1 MSNQTF
7 SKSGILKEIKVIR
20 EFIAQ
25 CPAAKCSALRLLAKG
40 GWLLLLLSVPLL
52 ASCIRDQ
59 LDDCPPLRVE
69 IGVKD
74 KNYFNV
80 DKVDMEEQRSDSLA
94 FRQYVPTLFYMLRD
108 AATGDVVEEQGVFPV
123 EGDGKT
129 VPVDFCPCLPHGK
142 YILTVWGGLDD
153 LSQLS
158 PDHLS
163 LELHRDRQQGGD
175 VYLVSDTL
183 LYDAYNYDY
192 RVELERTKGK
202 LIVQAENLP
211 GYYNLVDIDVSGIY
225 GKVNSN
231 FKYSGETDVYDKI
244 SIPLKPKVSTSTLLA
259 PSVSE
264 NSSVL
269 DVDFTHSTPSSNDM
283 QLSPDDVRITMRR
296 NMITVLRYV
305 WDEQKKHFVVY
316 MLVDDNWEQVHGM
329 EID

>member
-1 MSNQTF
+1 MSNPTF
-7 SKSGILKEIKVIR
+7 SKCGILKEIKVIR

-80 DKVDMEEQRSDSLA
+80 DKVDMEEQLSDSLA

-123 EGDGKT
+123 DGDGKT

>member
-1 MSNQTF
+1 MSNPTF
-7 SKSGILKEIKVIR
+7 SKCGILKEIKVIR

-25 CPAAKCSALRLLAKG
+25 CPAAKCSALRLLANG
-40 GWLLLLLSVPLL
+40 CWLLLLLSVPLL

-108 AATGDVVEEQGVFPV
+108 AATGEVVEEQGVFPV

-129 VPVDFCPCLPHGK
+129 VPVDFCPCLPHGR

-202 LIVQAENLP
+202 LIVQAEDMP
-211 GYYNLVDIDVSGIY
+211 GSYNLVYIDVDGLD

-231 FKYSGETDVYDKI
+231 FKYSGETDVYDKV

-259 PSVSE
+259 PSVKE
-264 NSSVL
+264 NGSVL

-305 WDEQKKHFVVY
+305 WDADKNGFTVY
-316 MLVDDNWEQVHGM
+316 MLVNDNWEQVHGM

>member
-1 MSNQTF
+1 M
-7 SKSGILKEIKVIR
+7 
-20 EFIAQ
+20 
-25 CPAAKCSALRLLAKG
+25 
-40 GWLLLLLSVPLL
+40 
-52 ASCIRDQ
+52 
-59 LDDCPPLRVE
+59 
-69 IGVKD
+69 KD

-80 DKVDMEEQRSDSLA
+80 DNVDMEERRSDSLA
-94 FRQYVPTLFYMLRD
+94 FREYVPTLLYILRD
-108 AATGDVVEEQGVFPV
+108 AETGEVVEEQGVFPV

-202 LIVQAENLP
+202 LIVQAEDMP
-211 GYYNLVDIDVSGIY
+211 GSYNLVYIDVDGLD

-231 FKYSGETDVYDKI
+231 FKYSGETDVYDKV
-244 SIPLKPKVSTSTLLA
+244 SIPLKPNVSTSTLLA
-259 PSVSE
+259 PSVKE
-264 NSSVL
+264 NGSVL

-283 QLSPDDVRITMRR
+283 ELSPDDVCITMRR

-305 WDEQKKHFVVY
+305 WDADKNGFTVY
-316 MLVDDNWEQVHGM
+316 MLVNDNWEQVHGM

>member
-1 MSNQTF
+1 MSNPTF
-7 SKSGILKEIKVIR
+7 SKCGILKEIKVIR
-20 EFIAQ
+20 EFISQ

-40 GWLLLLLSVPLL
+40 GWLLLLLSAPLL

-80 DKVDMEEQRSDSLA
+80 DKVDMEEQLSDSLA

-129 VPVDFCPCLPHGK
+129 VPVDFCPCLPHGR

-202 LIVQAENLP
+202 LIVQAEDMP
-211 GYYNLVDIDVSGIY
+211 GSYNLVYIDVDGLD

-231 FKYSGETDVYDKI
+231 FKYSGETDVYDKV
-244 SIPLKPKVSTSTLLA
+244 SIPLKPNVSTSTLLA
-259 PSVSE
+259 PSVKE
-264 NSSVL
+264 NGSVL

-283 QLSPDDVRITMRR
+283 ELSPDDVRITMRR

-305 WDEQKKHFVVY
+305 WDADKNGFTVY
-316 MLVDDNWEQVHGM
+316 MLVNDNWEQVHGM

>member
-1 MSNQTF
+1 MSNPTF
-7 SKSGILKEIKVIR
+7 SKCGILKEIKVIR

-40 GWLLLLLSVPLL
+40 GWLLLLLSAPLL

-80 DKVDMEEQRSDSLA
+80 DKVDMEEQLSDSLA

-129 VPVDFCPCLPHGK
+129 VPVDFCPCLPHGR

-202 LIVQAENLP
+202 LIVQAENMP
-211 GYYNLVDIDVSGIY
+211 GSYNLVDIDVSGIY

-231 FKYSGETDVYDKI
+231 FKYSGETDVYDKV

-259 PSVSE
+259 PSVKE
-264 NSSVL
+264 NGSVL
-269 DVDFTHSTPSSNDM
+269 HVDFTHSNPSSNDM

-305 WDEQKKHFVVY
+305 WDADKNGFTVY
-316 MLVDDNWEQVHGM
+316 MLVNDNWEQVHGM

>member
-1 MSNQTF
+1 M
-7 SKSGILKEIKVIR
+7 
-20 EFIAQ
+20 
-25 CPAAKCSALRLLAKG
+25 
-40 GWLLLLLSVPLL
+40 
-52 ASCIRDQ
+52 
-59 LDDCPPLRVE
+59 
-69 IGVKD
+69 KD

-80 DKVDMEEQRSDSLA
+80 DNVDMEEQRSDSLA

-153 LSQLS
+153 LSALS
-158 PDHLS
+158 A
-163 LELHRDRQQGGD
+163 DRQTLDLHANRGEGTD

-183 LYDAYNYDY
+183 VYDAYRYDY

-202 LIVQAENLP
+202 LIVQAEDLP
-211 GYYNLVDIDVSGIY
+211 GSYNLVSIDVDGLD

-231 FKYSGETDVYDKI
+231 FKYSGETDVFDKV

-259 PSVSE
+259 PSVKE
-264 NSSVL
+264 NGSVL

-283 QLSPDDVRITMRR
+283 ELSPDDVRITMRR

>member
-1 MSNQTF
+1 M
-7 SKSGILKEIKVIR
+7 L
-20 EFIAQ
+20 
-25 CPAAKCSALRLLAKG
+25 
-40 GWLLLLLSVPLL
+40 LL

-80 DKVDMEEQRSDSLA
+80 DKVDMEERRSDSLA
-94 FRQYVPTLFYMLRD
+94 FCEYVPTLLYILRD
-108 AATGDVVEEQGVFPV
+108 AETGEVVEEQGVFSV
-123 EGDGKT
+123 EGDGNT

-202 LIVQAENLP
+202 LIVQAEDMP
-211 GYYNLVDIDVSGIY
+211 GSYNLVSIDVDGLD

-231 FKYSGETDVYDKI
+231 FKYSGETDVRDKV

-259 PSVSE
+259 PSVKE
-264 NSSVL
+264 NGSVL
-269 DVDFTHSTPSSNDM
+269 DVDFTHSNPSSNDM
-283 QLSPDDVRITMRR
+283 ELSPDDVRITMRR

>member
-1 MSNQTF
+1 M
-7 SKSGILKEIKVIR
+7 
-20 EFIAQ
+20 
-25 CPAAKCSALRLLAKG
+25 
-40 GWLLLLLSVPLL
+40 LSVPLL
-52 ASCIRDQ
+52 ASCIRDN
-59 LDDCPPLRVE
+59 LDDCPPLHVE

-80 DKVDMEEQRSDSLA
+80 DNVDMEERRSDSLA
-94 FRQYVPTLFYMLRD
+94 FREYVPTLLYILRD
-108 AATGDVVEEQGVFPV
+108 AETGEVVEEQGVFPV

-202 LIVQAENLP
+202 LIVQAEDMP
-211 GYYNLVDIDVSGIY
+211 GSYNLVYIDVDGLD

-231 FKYSGETDVYDKI
+231 FKYSGETDVYDKV
-244 SIPLKPKVSTSTLLA
+244 SIPLKPNVSTSTLLA
-259 PSVSE
+259 PSVKE
-264 NSSVL
+264 NGSVL

-283 QLSPDDVRITMRR
+283 ELSPDDVCITMRR

-305 WDEQKKHFVVY
+305 WDADKNGFTVY
-316 MLVDDNWEQVHGM
+316 MLVNDNWEQVHGM

>member
-1 MSNQTF
+1 MSNPTF

-40 GWLLLLLSVPLL
+40 GWLLLLLSAPLL
-52 ASCIRDQ
+52 VSCIRDQ

-80 DKVDMEEQRSDSLA
+80 DKVDMEEQLSDSLA

-129 VPVDFCPCLPHGK
+129 VPVDFCPCLPHGR

-202 LIVQAENLP
+202 LIVQAENMP
-211 GYYNLVDIDVSGIY
+211 GSYNLVDIDVSGIY

-231 FKYSGETDVYDKI
+231 FKYSGETDVYDKV

-259 PSVSE
+259 PSVKE
-264 NSSVL
+264 NGSVL
-269 DVDFTHSTPSSNDM
+269 HVDFTHSNPSSNDM

>member
-1 MSNQTF
+1 MSNPTF
-7 SKSGILKEIKVIR
+7 SKCGILKEIKVIR

-40 GWLLLLLSVPLL
+40 GWLLLLLSAPLL

-69 IGVKD
+69 IDVKD

-80 DKVDMEEQRSDSLA
+80 DKVDMEEQLSDSLA

-123 EGDGKT
+123 DGDGKT